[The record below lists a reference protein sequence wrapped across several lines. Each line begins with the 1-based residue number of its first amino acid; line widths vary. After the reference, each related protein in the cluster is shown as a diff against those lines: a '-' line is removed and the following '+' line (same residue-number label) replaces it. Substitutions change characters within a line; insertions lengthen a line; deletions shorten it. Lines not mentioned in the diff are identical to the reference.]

1 MKRIVI
7 TGPEASGKTTLTEK
21 LAAHYR
27 CPGITEYARDYIYR
41 LKRPYTFEDVE
52 TIARRQLFVFRNIER
67 YNHERASIAIF
78 DTFLI
83 ITKLWFEEVYF
94 CCPQWI
100 DRALWENKPDIV
112 LLCKPDLP
120 WIDDGVRENGH
131 RREYFFDRYRKEL
144 EYYGIR
150 YSIIEG
156 QGSDRIFNA
165 QKAIDQLN

>member
-1 MKRIVI
+1 M
-7 TGPEASGKTTLTEK
+7 
-21 LAAHYR
+21 
-27 CPGITEYARDYIYR
+27 
-41 LKRPYTFEDVE
+41 
-52 TIARRQLFVFRNIER
+52 
-67 YNHERASIAIF
+67 
-78 DTFLI
+78 
-83 ITKLWFEEVYF
+83 
-94 CCPQWI
+94 
-100 DRALWENKPDIV
+100 
-112 LLCKPDLP
+112 LCKPDLP